1 MHKKLYPFTQNR
13 ELSWLKFNQRVLEEA
28 ADPRVPL
35 LERVKFLAIFT
46 SNLDEFFMVRCG
58 SLYDLSLVN
67 GQQIDKKS
75 GMTPAQQLD
84 AIYEEAH
91 ELYEMRDGITKNINS
106 TLESIH
112 ISSLT
117 KKQLTKKQLK
127 FIHQY
132 FDVQIFPVLSPQII
146 DTHHPFPHLMNK
158 ALYIFVEVKENDT
171 IMRGIIPV
179 PNFLKRIVY
188 VPDTDG
194 NYMLLEQII
203 LHNVEKL
210 FSQSTIVSKTII
222 RVTRNADINLDEKE
236 IDEDEDYRQYMKKI
250 LKKRGR
256 LAPIRLELYK
266 EAPESVVTY
275 LCDELHLKKN
285 QVFVSKT
292 PLEMNHVYD
301 VIDQAPS
308 VKTTPLLYKPFTPQP
323 NKYLRLNKPIIDQ
336 VLDHDALLFYP
347 FHDMEP
353 FLLLLKEA
361 AENPEV
367 KSIKITI
374 YRLANHSR
382 IVRYLARA
390 AENGKEVTALME
402 LRARFDEKHN
412 IEAAELLEEAGCTVI
427 YGFEN
432 YKVHSKICMITLQNK
447 KGEWKTITQIGTGN
461 YNEKTSKMYTDISYI
476 TAKPSIGKDAI
487 TFFQNMSL
495 SNLEGEYDHL
505 IVSPHSLKQTCL
517 ALMDEQIQQAKAQK
531 EAQILLKMN
540 SLTDLDIIKK
550 LQEASAAGVKIKMVI
565 RGICCILPNL
575 KRLTDNIEIYSIVGR
590 FLEHSRIYC
599 FGCGNQQKVYISSAD
614 FMTRNTEK
622 RVEIGCSIEDEN
634 LKQELLEYFNILLKD
649 NVKMRKLCGNGEYV
663 KMDTSGDPF
672 IAQEYCMQKAV
683 EEADQLPGEEGISWL
698 DKLKHWF
705 QGA

>member
-91 ELYEMRDGITKNINS
+91 KLYEMRDGITKNINS

-179 PNFLKRIVY
+179 PSFLKRIVY

-301 VIDQAPS
+301 VINQAPS

-323 NKYLRLNKPIIDQ
+323 SKYLRLNKPIIDQ

-447 KGEWKTITQIGTGN
+447 KGEWKTIIQIGTGN

-531 EAQILLKMN
+531 GAQILLKMN

-575 KRLTDNIEIYSIVGR
+575 KGLTDNIEIYSIVGR

-622 RVEIGCSIEDEN
+622 RVEIGCPIEDEN

-649 NVKMRKLCGNGEYV
+649 NVKMRKLCANGEYV
-663 KMDTSGDPF
+663 KMGTSGDPF

-683 EEADQLPGEEGISWL
+683 EEAGQLPGEEGISWL

>member
-91 ELYEMRDGITKNINS
+91 KLYEIRDGITKNINS

-132 FDVQIFPVLSPQII
+132 FDVQIFPILSPQII

-179 PNFLKRIVY
+179 PSFLKRIVY

-266 EAPESVVTY
+266 EATESVVTY

-323 NKYLRLNKPIIDQ
+323 SKYLRLNKPIIDQ

-575 KRLTDNIEIYSIVGR
+575 KGFTDNIEIYSIVGR

-622 RVEIGCSIEDEN
+622 RVEIGCPIEDEN

-705 QGA
+705 QVA

>member
-91 ELYEMRDGITKNINS
+91 KLYEMRDGITKNINS

-132 FDVQIFPVLSPQII
+132 FDVQIFPILSPQII

-179 PNFLKRIVY
+179 PSFLKRIVY

-301 VIDQAPS
+301 VIDQAPN
-308 VKTTPLLYKPFTPQP
+308 VKTTPLLYKPFTP
-323 NKYLRLNKPIIDQ
+323 
-336 VLDHDALLFYP
+336 
-347 FHDMEP
+347 
-353 FLLLLKEA
+353 
-361 AENPEV
+361 
-367 KSIKITI
+367 
-374 YRLANHSR
+374 
-382 IVRYLARA
+382 
-390 AENGKEVTALME
+390 
-402 LRARFDEKHN
+402 
-412 IEAAELLEEAGCTVI
+412 
-427 YGFEN
+427 
-432 YKVHSKICMITLQNK
+432 
-447 KGEWKTITQIGTGN
+447 
-461 YNEKTSKMYTDISYI
+461 
-476 TAKPSIGKDAI
+476 
-487 TFFQNMSL
+487 
-495 SNLEGEYDHL
+495 
-505 IVSPHSLKQTCL
+505 
-517 ALMDEQIQQAKAQK
+517 
-531 EAQILLKMN
+531 
-540 SLTDLDIIKK
+540 
-550 LQEASAAGVKIKMVI
+550 
-565 RGICCILPNL
+565 
-575 KRLTDNIEIYSIVGR
+575 
-590 FLEHSRIYC
+590 
-599 FGCGNQQKVYISSAD
+599 
-614 FMTRNTEK
+614 
-622 RVEIGCSIEDEN
+622 
-634 LKQELLEYFNILLKD
+634 
-649 NVKMRKLCGNGEYV
+649 
-663 KMDTSGDPF
+663 
-672 IAQEYCMQKAV
+672 
-683 EEADQLPGEEGISWL
+683 
-698 DKLKHWF
+698 
-705 QGA
+705 

>member
-1 MHKKLYPFTQNR
+1 M
-13 ELSWLKFNQRVLEEA
+13 
-28 ADPRVPL
+28 
-35 LERVKFLAIFT
+35 
-46 SNLDEFFMVRCG
+46 
-58 SLYDLSLVN
+58 
-67 GQQIDKKS
+67 
-75 GMTPAQQLD
+75 
-84 AIYEEAH
+84 
-91 ELYEMRDGITKNINS
+91 
-106 TLESIH
+106 
-112 ISSLT
+112 
-117 KKQLTKKQLK
+117 
-127 FIHQY
+127 
-132 FDVQIFPVLSPQII
+132 
-146 DTHHPFPHLMNK
+146 
-158 ALYIFVEVKENDT
+158 
-171 IMRGIIPV
+171 
-179 PNFLKRIVY
+179 
-188 VPDTDG
+188 
-194 NYMLLEQII
+194 
-203 LHNVEKL
+203 
-210 FSQSTIVSKTII
+210 
-222 RVTRNADINLDEKE
+222 
-236 IDEDEDYRQYMKKI
+236 
-250 LKKRGR
+250 
-256 LAPIRLELYK
+256 
-266 EAPESVVTY
+266 
-275 LCDELHLKKN
+275 
-285 QVFVSKT
+285 
-292 PLEMNHVYD
+292 
-301 VIDQAPS
+301 
-308 VKTTPLLYKPFTPQP
+308 
-323 NKYLRLNKPIIDQ
+323 
-336 VLDHDALLFYP
+336 
-347 FHDMEP
+347 
-353 FLLLLKEA
+353 
-361 AENPEV
+361 
-367 KSIKITI
+367 
-374 YRLANHSR
+374 
-382 IVRYLARA
+382 ARA

-487 TFFQNMSL
+487 AFFQNMSL

-540 SLTDLDIIKK
+540 ISLTDLDIIKK

-590 FLEHSRIYC
+590 FLENSNLLFWRSL
-599 FGCGNQQKVYISSAD
+599 QSVYIPSEILC
-614 FMTRNTEK
+614 TRNTEK

>member
-91 ELYEMRDGITKNINS
+91 KLYEMRDGITKNINS

-236 IDEDEDYRQYMKKI
+236 IDEDEDYRQYMKKK
-250 LKKRGR
+250 LM
-256 LAPIRLELYK
+256 
-266 EAPESVVTY
+266 
-275 LCDELHLKKN
+275 
-285 QVFVSKT
+285 KT
-292 PLEMNHVYD
+292 
-301 VIDQAPS
+301 
-308 VKTTPLLYKPFTPQP
+308 K
-323 NKYLRLNKPIIDQ
+323 II
-336 VLDHDALLFYP
+336 V
-347 FHDMEP
+347 
-353 FLLLLKEA
+353 
-361 AENPEV
+361 
-367 KSIKITI
+367 
-374 YRLANHSR
+374 
-382 IVRYLARA
+382 
-390 AENGKEVTALME
+390 
-402 LRARFDEKHN
+402 N
-412 IEAAELLEEAGCTVI
+412 I
-427 YGFEN
+427 
-432 YKVHSKICMITLQNK
+432 
-447 KGEWKTITQIGTGN
+447 
-461 YNEKTSKMYTDISYI
+461 
-476 TAKPSIGKDAI
+476 
-487 TFFQNMSL
+487 
-495 SNLEGEYDHL
+495 
-505 IVSPHSLKQTCL
+505 
-517 ALMDEQIQQAKAQK
+517 
-531 EAQILLKMN
+531 
-540 SLTDLDIIKK
+540 
-550 LQEASAAGVKIKMVI
+550 
-565 RGICCILPNL
+565 
-575 KRLTDNIEIYSIVGR
+575 
-590 FLEHSRIYC
+590 
-599 FGCGNQQKVYISSAD
+599 
-614 FMTRNTEK
+614 
-622 RVEIGCSIEDEN
+622 
-634 LKQELLEYFNILLKD
+634 
-649 NVKMRKLCGNGEYV
+649 
-663 KMDTSGDPF
+663 
-672 IAQEYCMQKAV
+672 
-683 EEADQLPGEEGISWL
+683 
-698 DKLKHWF
+698 
-705 QGA
+705 

>member
-1 MHKKLYPFTQNR
+1 
-13 ELSWLKFNQRVLEEA
+13 
-28 ADPRVPL
+28 
-35 LERVKFLAIFT
+35 
-46 SNLDEFFMVRCG
+46 
-58 SLYDLSLVN
+58 
-67 GQQIDKKS
+67 
-75 GMTPAQQLD
+75 
-84 AIYEEAH
+84 
-91 ELYEMRDGITKNINS
+91 
-106 TLESIH
+106 
-112 ISSLT
+112 
-117 KKQLTKKQLK
+117 
-127 FIHQY
+127 
-132 FDVQIFPVLSPQII
+132 
-146 DTHHPFPHLMNK
+146 
-158 ALYIFVEVKENDT
+158 
-171 IMRGIIPV
+171 
-179 PNFLKRIVY
+179 
-188 VPDTDG
+188 
-194 NYMLLEQII
+194 
-203 LHNVEKL
+203 
-210 FSQSTIVSKTII
+210 
-222 RVTRNADINLDEKE
+222 
-236 IDEDEDYRQYMKKI
+236 MKKI

-301 VIDQAPS
+301 VIDQAPN

-323 NKYLRLNKPIIDQ
+323 SKYLRLNKPIIDQ

-575 KRLTDNIEIYSIVGR
+575 KGFTDNIEIYSIVGR

-622 RVEIGCSIEDEN
+622 RVEIGCPIEDEN

-649 NVKMRKLCGNGEYV
+649 NVKMRKLCANGEYV

-683 EEADQLPGEEGISWL
+683 EEAGQLPGEEGISWL